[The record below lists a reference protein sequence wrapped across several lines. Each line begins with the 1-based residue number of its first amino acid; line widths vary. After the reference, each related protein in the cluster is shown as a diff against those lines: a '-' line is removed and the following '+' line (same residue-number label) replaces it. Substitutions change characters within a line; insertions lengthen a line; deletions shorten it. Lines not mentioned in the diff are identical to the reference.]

1 MTLAV
6 GESCAG
12 TMGYGGGGDGE
23 ASSSYCSSESG
34 SCSSAREL
42 PRVVMNEAG
51 CGRRKGGARRNS
63 LCGVMTVAAPSSSTT
78 PVAVPVTMT
87 ATAAAAGT
95 AAVQN
100 GNGGIVGMGRNE
112 EYNMAVSP
120 ASNELQRIESRLLK
134 ARGHKKRKAKENAVA
149 ARSDCDSDG
158 GCRSPSIDSYP
169 SSPSPDFE

>member
-87 ATAAAAGT
+87 STAAAGT
-95 AAVQN
+95 AGVQN

-134 ARGHKKRKAKENAVA
+134 ARGHKKRKAKENGVA